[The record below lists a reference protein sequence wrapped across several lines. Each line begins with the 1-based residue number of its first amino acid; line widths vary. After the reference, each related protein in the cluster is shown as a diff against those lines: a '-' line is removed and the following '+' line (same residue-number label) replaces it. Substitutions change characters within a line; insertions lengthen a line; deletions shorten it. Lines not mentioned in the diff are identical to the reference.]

1 MVYQSQIDLTS
12 LPPETQRDILEYW
25 TGMKPEHWRP
35 TDIVQ
40 QAVIDIDLEFEQAFD
55 DINKS
60 IANPMDQYIVIDEI
74 KAVFMTYFSPEIA
87 LIEIASNLP
96 DDSKA
101 KMLSIWITG
110 DESNKNTWYC
120 KELTRYYQYQYKIFR
135 EAGQTPASA
144 KARSLAGVIKAFL

>member
-12 LPPETQRDILEYW
+12 LPPETQRDIFECW
-25 TGMKPEHWRP
+25 TGMKPAQWIRTE
-35 TDIVQ
+35 IIE
-40 QAVIDIDLEFEQAFD
+40 QALIDLEFELEDAFD
-55 DINKS
+55 DLSKS
-60 IANPMDQYIVIDEI
+60 MMLLPDGDLLAEVKKIL
-74 KAVFMTYFSPEIA
+74 MTYFSPEIA

-135 EAGQTPASA
+135 EAGQAPAFA